1 MPSALSAERKMRNTA
16 PFSRTRRTATS
27 KAAGEAELALCQARV
42 RTCRAGPFAF
52 VLGQSTHLQGWSDPE
67 IEESD
72 PSFVHLIFQ
81 NGTHKSHR
89 VRILMLGIHIDAS

>member
-42 RTCRAGPFAF
+42 RTCRAGPF